1 MATGRAR
8 RVARA
13 ACLAGWR
20 QLPHP
25 RERTRPWSQPA
36 PTLSTARY
44 GFISEVRVC
53 SVNVPTILLGAS
65 MKRQLLVLALA
76 SITFGGLASAQ
87 TAPSTS
93 PSSVSPSASAPAAP
107 SASSDPSATEP
118 SDSSSPT
125 MQGPQSATPGR
136 DTSSGAQEQQS
147 QKRDCPANADN
158 TNVNCRHSSDTP
170 PKS

>member
-1 MATGRAR
+1 VATGRVR
-8 RVARA
+8 RVGRA
-13 ACLAGWR
+13 AWLAGLR

-44 GFISEVRVC
+44 GFSGDARVC
-53 SVNVPTILLGAS
+53 SVNVPTILLGAR

-76 SITFGGLASAQ
+76 SIAFGGVAAAQ

-93 PSSVSPSASAPAAP
+93 PSSAAPSATAPAAP

-125 MQGPQSATPGR
+125 MQGPQSPTPGP
-136 DTSSGAQEQQS
+136 DSSSGAQEQQS
-147 QKRDCPANADN
+147 EKRDCPANSDN